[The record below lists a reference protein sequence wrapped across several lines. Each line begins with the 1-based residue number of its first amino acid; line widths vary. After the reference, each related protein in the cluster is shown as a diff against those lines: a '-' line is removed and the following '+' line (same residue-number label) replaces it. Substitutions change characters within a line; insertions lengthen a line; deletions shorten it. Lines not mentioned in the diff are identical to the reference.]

1 VRGWSRPRVVVGAGA
16 LATVLTAAAAA
27 ALATGVIG
35 PDTGIT
41 GNGRLHT
48 FDPSLKLVAVGNFP
62 TGGAVTP
69 DGRYY
74 LTVSTGRGGNDI
86 RIVDLANDKVQQV
99 IPIPGGSG
107 GIAMSPTQ
115 PLAFVSGVADSSH
128 ADEQQPGLP
137 GRGGD
142 VVEVFSYDRHGNAS
156 FVKLLPVPAPPGT
169 APAQDFPPSSKVV
182 AWPDRLAVSPDG
194 SKLLVPLNLAD
205 AAAVV
210 DTTTGA
216 TSYVRTGSYPYGAA
230 ITPDGRS
237 GLVTNEAAGTVSF
250 VDLATATKTG
260 DVALGHLTHPE
271 GITIDAEGRRAYV
284 AVANDDRV
292 AVIDLGTRTLA
303 GSWSTA
309 RSEGAGT
316 SPTALALAPDG
327 SRLYV
332 AESSADELAVFD
344 TADGSLVGRIPT
356 AAYPTDV
363 RVTPNGKTLVWLTG
377 KGLGSGPNPN
387 GPNPFVTN
395 DDNSNSFQYLPLFTF
410 GDVGVQKVPNNAN
423 ELARLTA
430 AADAQIVPAN
440 AEAPPADTP
449 LRADGP
455 IKHVFYIV
463 RENRT
468 YDQVLG
474 DDPRGDGDPSLTLFG
489 RQRTPNIHALVERFP
504 LLDHV
509 YADSEAS
516 IQGHYWTSAASVSD
530 YVEKNWWQNYAG
542 RGRPADFDLYSVSF
556 PQRGYLF
563 DQATRDGVSW
573 FDYGEVAGNVP
584 APFVHDKDLDPATGA
599 GVLRRFAGSD
609 LGPAA
614 GGCYANVGA
623 IGTDPLLGLEVF
635 DSSKPAGAPP
645 GSLSRADCFRARL
658 AAQVAAGAVPAFNY
672 LVLTNDHT
680 RGVQPGARTPYA
692 MVADNDLGLGQVVD
706 AISHSPIWSSSAIFV
721 VEDDSQDGAD
731 HVDAHRTV
739 AAVISPYAKYGAVI
753 HTRYDQLSIDRS
765 IELILGMHPLGLLD
779 AVATPM
785 YDAFTSTPVNDEP
798 FTALPETTDL
808 LARNPSTA
816 FTRRMTAG
824 LDFTHID
831 AVPQHTFDNVLWK
844 YVHGASSIPPPP
856 GPNADDGPD
865 AADGDA

>member
-1 VRGWSRPRVVVGAGA
+1 MRADRAAILAIVAATVVLAGA
-16 LATVLTAAAAA
+16 VASAATV
-27 ALATGVIG
+27 ATGVIG

-41 GNGRLHT
+41 ADGRLHSL
-48 FDPSLKLVAVGNFP
+48 DPSVKLVSVGNFP
-62 TGGAVTP
+62 SGGALTP
-69 DGRYY
+69 DGRFYW
-74 LTVSTGRGGNDI
+74 TVSTGRGRNDV
-86 RIVDLANDKVQQV
+86 RIVDVANNKVQQV

-115 PLAFVSGVADSSH
+115 PLAYVAGVADSAH
-128 ADEQQPGLP
+128 ADEQTPGLP

-142 VVEVFSYDRHGNAS
+142 VINVFSYDKHGTAR
-156 FVKLLPVPAPPGT
+156 FERLLPVPAPAGT
-169 APAQDFPPSSKVV
+169 APAQDFPPASKVV

-205 AAAVV
+205 AAAIV
-210 DTTTGA
+210 DTASGV
-216 TSYVRTGSYPYGAA
+216 TSYVKTGSYPYGAA
-230 ITPDGRS
+230 ITPDGAT

-250 VDLATATKTG
+250 INLATGVKTG

-271 GITIDAEGRRAYV
+271 GITVDAQGTRAYV

-292 AVIDLGTRTLA
+292 AVIDLATRAPA
-303 GSWSTA
+303 GNWSTA
-309 RSEGAGT
+309 RSAGAGT
-316 SPTALALAPDG
+316 SPTALALSPDG
-327 SRLYV
+327 ARLYV

-344 TADGSLVGRIPT
+344 TADGALAGRIPT

-410 GDVGVQKVPNNAN
+410 GAVGIEKAPNNVN
-423 ELARLTA
+423 ELSRLTT

-440 AEAPPADTP
+440 AESAPPETP
-449 LRADGP
+449 LRAGGP

-474 DDPRGDGDPSLTLFG
+474 DDARGDGDPTLTLFG
-489 RQRTPNIHALVERFP
+489 RDRTPNIHALVDRFP
-504 LLDHV
+504 LLDHL

-516 IQGHYWTSAASVSD
+516 IQGHFWTSAAAVSD
-530 YVEKNWWQNYAG
+530 YTEKNWWQNYAA
-542 RGRPADFDLYSVSF
+542 RGRPADFFIYAVTF
-556 PQRGYLF
+556 PQRGFLF
-563 DQATRDGVSW
+563 DQADRDGVSW
-573 FDYGEVAGNVP
+573 FNYGEAAGNIP
-584 APFVHDKDLDPATGA
+584 LFPDKDRDAAVAA
-599 GVLRRFAGSD
+599 GELRRFSQSD

-614 GGCYANVGA
+614 GGCYPNVGA
-623 IGTDPLLGLEVF
+623 IGSDASLGGLEVF
-635 DSSKPAGAPP
+635 DSSKPAGAPA
-645 GSLSRADCFRARL
+645 GSLSRTDCFRTRFAAQL
-658 AAQVAAGAVPAFNY
+658 AAGSVPAFNY

-680 RGVQPGARTPYA
+680 RGLQPGARTPYA
-692 MVADNDLGLGQVVD
+692 MVADNDLGLGQIVD
-706 AISHSPIWSSSAIFV
+706 TISHSAIWSSSAIFV

-739 AAVISPYAKYGAVI
+739 AAVISPYAKYGAVV

-779 AVATPM
+779 ALATPM
-785 YDAFTSTPVNDEP
+785 YDAFTSTPGNAEAYD
-798 FTALPETTDL
+798 ALPESTDL
-808 LARNPSTA
+808 LARNPNNA
-816 FTRRMTAG
+816 FDRRMTRG
-824 LDFTHID
+824 LDFTHLD
-831 AVPQHTFDNVLWK
+831 AVPQHTFDNALWK
-844 YVHGASSIPPPP
+844 YVHGPNSKPPPP
-856 GPNADDGPD
+856 GPNADAGPD
-865 AADGDA
+865 AADGDG

>member
-1 VRGWSRPRVVVGAGA
+1 
-16 LATVLTAAAAA
+16 
-27 ALATGVIG
+27 VIG

-41 GNGRLHT
+41 GNGRLHSLE
-48 FDPSLKLVAVGNFP
+48 PSLKLVQVGNFP

-74 LTVSTGRGGNDI
+74 WTVSTGRGKNDI
-86 RIVDLANDKVQQV
+86 RIVDLANNKVQQV

-128 ADEQQPGLP
+128 TDEQQPGLP

-142 VVEVFSYDRHGNAS
+142 VIQVFSYDRHGNAT
-156 FVKLLPVPAPPGT
+156 FQKLLPVPAPPGT
-169 APAQDFPPSSKVV
+169 APAQDFPPAAKIL

-194 SKLLVPLNLAD
+194 SRLLVPLNLAD
-205 AAAVV
+205 AAAIV
-210 DTTTGA
+210 DTATGA
-216 TSYVRTGSYPYGAA
+216 TSYVKTGSYPYGAA
-230 ITPDGRS
+230 ITPDGET
-237 GLVTNEAAGTVSF
+237 GLITNEATGTVSF

-260 DVALGHLTHPE
+260 DVALGNLSHPE
-271 GITIDAEGRRAYV
+271 GITVDAEGGRAYV

-292 AVIDLGTRTLA
+292 AVIDLATRTLA
-303 GSWSTA
+303 SSWSTA
-309 RSEGAGT
+309 RSAGAGT
-316 SPTALALAPDG
+316 SPTALALTPNG
-327 SRLYV
+327 SRLFV
-332 AESSADELAVFD
+332 AESAADELAVFD
-344 TADGSLVGRIPT
+344 TSDGSLVGRIPT

-363 RVTPNGKTLVWLTG
+363 RVTPDGKTLVWLTG

-410 GDVGVQKVPNNAN
+410 GDVGIEKVPNNAN

-449 LRADGP
+449 LRSGGP

-474 DDPRGDGDPSLTLFG
+474 DDPRGDGDPTLTLFG
-489 RQRTPNIHALVERFP
+489 QQRTPNIHALVNRFP

-573 FDYGEVAGNVP
+573 FNYGEVAGNVP
-584 APFVHDKDLDPATGA
+584 APFIHDKNLDPVTGA
-599 GVLRRFAGSD
+599 GVLARFAGSD

-635 DSSKPAGAPP
+635 DSSKPVGAPP
-645 GSLSRADCFRARL
+645 GSLSRADCFRARF
-658 AAQVAAGAVPAFNY
+658 AAQVAAGTVPALNY

-692 MVADNDLGLGQVVD
+692 MVADNDLGLGQIVD

-765 IELILGMHPLGLLD
+765 IELILGMHALGLLD

-785 YDAFTSTPVNDEP
+785 YDAFTSTPVNAEP
-798 FTALPETTDL
+798 FTALPESTDL
-808 LARNPSTA
+808 LARNPNTA
-816 FTRRMTAG
+816 FARRMTAG

-844 YVHGASSIPPPP
+844 YVHGPSSIPPPP
-856 GPNADDGPD
+856 GPNADAGPD
-865 AADGDA
+865 AADRDN

>member
-1 VRGWSRPRVVVGAGA
+1 VLAG
-16 LATVLTAAAAA
+16 VAAATAVAA
-27 ALATGVIG
+27 VATGVIG

-41 GNGRLHT
+41 GNGRLHS
-48 FDPSLKLVAVGNFP
+48 FEPSLKLVQVGNFP

-74 LTVSTGRGGNDI
+74 WTVSTGRGENDI
-86 RIVDLANDKVQQV
+86 RIVDLANNRVHQV
-99 IPIPGGSG
+99 IPIAGGSG
-107 GIAMSPTQ
+107 GIAMSPTE
-115 PLAFVSGVADSSH
+115 PVAFVSGVADSSH
-128 ADEQQPGLP
+128 ADQQQPGLP

-142 VVEVFSYDRHGNAS
+142 VIQVFSYDKHGSAT
-156 FVKLLPVPAPPGT
+156 FQKLLPVPAPPGT
-169 APAQDFPPSSKVV
+169 APAQDFPPASKVL

-210 DTTTGA
+210 DTATGA
-216 TSYVRTGSYPYGAA
+216 TSYVKTGSYPYGAA
-230 ITPDGRS
+230 ITPDGGT
-237 GLVTNEAAGTVSF
+237 GLVTNEASGTVSF
-250 VDLATATKTG
+250 VDLATATKIG

-271 GITIDAEGRRAYV
+271 GITVDAQGGRAYV

-292 AVIDLGTRTLA
+292 AVIDLATRTLV
-303 GSWSTA
+303 GGWSTA
-309 RSEGAGT
+309 RSEGTGT
-316 SPTALALAPDG
+316 SPTALALTPDG
-327 SRLYV
+327 SRLFV

-377 KGLGSGPNPN
+377 KGLGSGPNPD

-410 GDVGVQKVPNNAN
+410 GDVGIEKVPNNAN
-423 ELARLTA
+423 ELSRLTA

-449 LRADGP
+449 LRAGGP

-489 RQRTPNIHALVERFP
+489 RQRTPNVHALVDRFP

-516 IQGHYWTSAASVSD
+516 IQGHFWTSAASVSD

-542 RGRPADFDLYSVSF
+542 RGRPADFDLYAVSF

-573 FDYGEVAGNVP
+573 FNYGEVAGNVP
-584 APFVHDKDLDPATGA
+584 PPFVADKDLDPATGA

-609 LGPAA
+609 LGPLA
-614 GGCYANVGA
+614 GPGNCYANVGA

-635 DSSKPAGAPP
+635 DSSKPAGAPA
-645 GSLSRADCFRARL
+645 GSLSRTDCFRAKF
-658 AAQVAAGAVPAFNY
+658 AAQVAAGTVPALNY
-672 LVLTNDHT
+672 MVLTNDHT
-680 RGVQPGARTPYA
+680 RGVQPGARTPFA
-692 MVADNDLGLGQVVD
+692 MVADNDLGLGQIVD
-706 AISHSPIWSSSAIFV
+706 TISHSPIWSSSAIFV

-785 YDAFTSTPVNDEP
+785 YDAFASTPVNADP
-798 FTALPETTDL
+798 FMALPETTDL

-844 YVHGASSIPPPP
+844 YVHGPSSIPPPP

-865 AADGDA
+865 AADGDN